1 MKHIFNAVYVAI
13 FLKFIEALITKIRV
27 PVEHDLKVEHRD
39 QSDNWYICCGG
50 HYLVWEESKEDA
62 QVFCWN
68 AIARCKS
75 LSIWLSIVETGDE
88 YGLVAAEEIPGL
100 TQDEIDALNIE
111 IDSSMD

>member
-1 MKHIFNAVYVAI
+1 MKQIFNAVYVAI
-13 FLKFIEALITKIRV
+13 FLKFLEALFTKIRV

-88 YGLVAAEEIPGL
+88 KVLEAAECIPGL

>member
-1 MKHIFNAVYVAI
+1 MKQIFNAVYVAI
-13 FLKFIEALITKIRV
+13 FLKFLEALITT
-27 PVEHDLKVEHRD
+27 
-39 QSDNWYICCGG
+39 
-50 HYLVWEESKEDA
+50 

-75 LSIWLSIVETGDE
+75 LSTRLSIVETADE
-88 YGLVAAEEIPGL
+88 ETLVAAEEIPGL

>member
-1 MKHIFNAVYVAI
+1 MKQIFNAVYVAI
-13 FLKFIEALITKIRV
+13 FLKFLEALITKVRV

-39 QSDNWYICCGG
+39 QRDNWYICCGG